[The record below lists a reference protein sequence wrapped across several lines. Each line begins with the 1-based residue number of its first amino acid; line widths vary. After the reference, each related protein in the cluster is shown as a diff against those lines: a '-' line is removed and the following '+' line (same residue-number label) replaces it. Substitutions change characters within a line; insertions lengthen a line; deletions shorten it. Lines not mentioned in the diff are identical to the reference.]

1 MEKVQESDQGM
12 CHGDTFAE
20 LVNPHAL
27 SECLAQSDLMPNQR
41 QRLCNVLYKNSGV
54 FGSSIADLTSTPLV
68 KHYIDTANAKPI
80 KQVGGNTTSHHYHKE
95 IEKQVKG
102 MLQNGIIEPSVS
114 LWASPVVLVR
124 KTDKTL

>member
-1 MEKVQESDQGM
+1 MEKVQESDQSM

-27 SECLAQSDLMPNQR
+27 SECLAQSDFMPNQR

-80 KQVGGNTTSHHYHKE
+80 KQVGGIPPAITT
-95 IEKQVKG
+95 I
-102 MLQNGIIEPSVS
+102 
-114 LWASPVVLVR
+114 R
-124 KTDKTL
+124 KLKSR